1 MPVASFRRHNYV
13 VAIHAEEEMSPE
25 AFSILDVEC
34 GILTGNILENQ
45 KDDRTGESKYR
56 IRGETAAGAEIEL
69 SCPACGESYMTAQTL
84 YQIERLK
91 RDRHR
96 LAVGRKVGVVDFA
109 A

>member
-1 MPVASFRRHNYV
+1 MPVNA
-13 VAIHAEEEMSPE
+13 VAG
-25 AFSILDVEC
+25 F
-34 GILTGNILENQ
+34 
-45 KDDRTGESKYR
+45 
-56 IRGETAAGAEIEL
+56 
-69 SCPACGESYMTAQTL
+69 AQTL